1 MLKFLPKKLSSQ
13 EEKRERQERIRQKT
27 AQLQELILQVSQCSN
42 EHPLCLTQLDFPLV
56 KLMKMKQQVE

>member
-1 MLKFLPKKLSSQ
+1 MYVCIYSYMLKFLPKKLSSQ

-42 EHPLCLTQLDFPLV
+42 EHPLCLNLTFL
-56 KLMKMKQQVE
+56 